1 VSGRLFAG
9 TSGFAYPEWKPEFYP
24 AELRND
30 DMLPYYASKLSSV
43 EINYTFYREPSA
55 KTIEK
60 WAAQTPAEF
69 TFTLKANRKITHV
82 RRLGDT
88 DDVMER
94 FLDAARPLGS
104 RLGTILFQL
113 PPTMRYDAGVLDAF
127 LARIPG
133 GDMPNACRAAMEFR
147 HPSFDSEEV
156 RAKLR
161 ANDVAWCVSDTD
173 EHDAP
178 MSRTAAFVYLR
189 LRKLVYD
196 DEALKRW
203 AERIGAA
210 MSDGADAFVY
220 FKHEDTASG
229 ALYALRL
236 RELLGA

>member
-1 VSGRLFAG
+1 VSGRLFVG
-9 TSGFAYPEWKPEFYP
+9 TSGFAYPEWKPDFYP

-43 EINYTFYREPSA
+43 EINYTFYREPSP
-55 KTIEK
+55 KTVEK
-60 WAAQTPAEF
+60 WASQTPPSF

-82 RRLGDT
+82 RRLGDV
-88 DDVMER
+88 DDVLER
-94 FLDAARPLGS
+94 FLDATKPLGS

-113 PPTMRYDAGVLDAF
+113 PPTMRYEPSVLDAF
-127 LARIPG
+127 LARVPG

-147 HPSFDSEEV
+147 HPSFDDDEV

-161 ANDVAWCVSDTD
+161 ANGIAWCVSDTD

-178 MSRTAAFVYLR
+178 MTRTADFVYLR

-196 DEALKRW
+196 DDALKVW
-203 AERIGAA
+203 SERVRAV
-210 MSDGADAFVY
+210 MDDGGDAYVY

-229 ALYALRL
+229 ALYALKM